1 VIAGGVISVEP
12 TEDYPI
18 CISVLDIGVVD
29 QKNYNHNIA
38 NVAIVENGLDV
49 EEASSAAVQFI
60 SHLIQ

>member
-1 VIAGGVISVEP
+1 
-12 TEDYPI
+12 
-18 CISVLDIGVVD
+18 LDIGVVD

-49 EEASSAAVQFI
+49 EEAFSAAVQFI